1 MKSAISVCLLCSAL
15 GLAQTPAPPTP
26 SPAPVLAPDTVI
38 AEYDNGKKLTYGELE
53 KFLGV
58 LSPQQRAGVTRDR
71 KQLVERYLLMKKMS
85 ELAEKDKLDEK
96 SPYKEAIDFYRMQML
111 MNAEVQKVSSEF
123 PVRVEEQQAY
133 YDQHK
138 AQYEQV
144 TVKLIHI
151 SFSSSPSTGADGK
164 KRLNEEEAKAR
175 AEQLVKEAKAG
186 ADFVKLVKENSD
198 DETTKAKN
206 GDLTFSRSESANLP
220 EAIRTEALRLK
231 PGDISEPVRQPNG
244 FYIFRGES
252 ASAKPFAEVK
262 DQIFTDL
269 QRIRTKEWIDS
280 TTKGLN
286 IKPESDQFFSAPATQ
301 SAAPTLGAPHAN

>member
-1 MKSAISVCLLCSAL
+1 MKLTVSICIAFTAI
-15 GLAQTPAPPTP
+15 GLAQTPTPPAAP
-26 SPAPVLAPDTVI
+26 ALAPDTVI

-53 KFLGV
+53 AFLSV
-58 LSPQQRAGVTRDR
+58 LPPQQRAGVMRDR
-71 KQLVERYLLMKKMS
+71 KQLVERYLLMKKVS

-96 SPYKEAIDFYRMQML
+96 SPYKERIDSYRMNML
-111 MNAEVQKVSSEF
+111 MQAEIQKVSSEF

-138 AQYEQV
+138 TQFEQV
-144 TVKLIHI
+144 TIKLIHI
-151 SFSSSPSTGADGK
+151 SFSASTNTAADGK
-164 KRLNEEEAKAR
+164 KHLSEEEAKAK

-198 DETTKAKN
+198 DESTKAKN
-206 GDLTFSRSESANLP
+206 GDLTFSRAESANLP
-220 EAIRTEALRLK
+220 EAIRTVALGLK
-231 PGDISEPVRQPNG
+231 PGDVSEPVRQPNG

-252 ASAKPFAEVK
+252 ASAKTFAEVK

-269 QRIRTKEWIDS
+269 QRKKTTDWIDS

-286 IKPESDQFFSAPATQ
+286 IKPENDQFFSAPPTQ
-301 SAAPTLGAPHAN
+301 SAAPSLRAPHTN

>member
-1 MKSAISVCLLCSAL
+1 MKLPVAICIVFTAI
-15 GLAQTPAPPTP
+15 GLAQTPAPPPTA
-26 SPAPVLAPDTVI
+26 PAMAPDAVI
-38 AEYDNGKKLTYGELE
+38 AEYGDGKKLTYGELE
-53 KFLGV
+53 KFLSV
-58 LSPQQRAGVTRDR
+58 LPPQTRAGVMRDR
-71 KQLVERYLLMKKMS
+71 KQLVEKYLLMKKVS

-96 SPYKEAIDFYRMQML
+96 SPYKEAIDSYRMNML
-111 MNAEVQKVSSEF
+111 MQAEIQKVSSEF

-144 TVKLIHI
+144 TIKLIHI
-151 SFSSSPSTGADGK
+151 SFSSAPSAGADGK
-164 KRLNEEEAKAR
+164 KRLNEDEAKAK
-175 AEQLVKEAKAG
+175 AEQVAKEAKAG

-206 GDLTFSRSESANLP
+206 GDLSFSRAESANLP
-220 EAIRTEALRLK
+220 DAIRTEALRLK
-231 PGDISEPVRQPNG
+231 PGEVSEPVRQPNG

-252 ASAKPFAEVK
+252 VSAKPFAEVK

-269 QRIRTKEWIDS
+269 QRAKTKDWIDS

-286 IKPESDQFFSAPATQ
+286 IKPENNQFFSTPATQ

>member
-1 MKSAISVCLLCSAL
+1 MKLPVAICMVFTAI
-15 GLAQTPAPPTP
+15 GLAQTPAPPPTA
-26 SPAPVLAPDTVI
+26 PAMAPDTVL
-38 AEYDNGKKLTYGELE
+38 AEYGDGKKLTYGELE
-53 KFLGV
+53 KFLSV
-58 LSPQQRAGVTRDR
+58 LPAQTRAGVMRDR
-71 KQLVERYLLMKKMS
+71 KQLVEKYLLMKKMS

-96 SPYKEAIDFYRMQML
+96 SPYKEAIDSYRMNML
-111 MNAEVQKVSSEF
+111 MQAEIQKISSEF

-144 TVKLIHI
+144 TIKLIHI
-151 SFSSSPSTGADGK
+151 SFSSAPSAGADGK
-164 KRLNEEEAKAR
+164 KHLSEEEAKAR
-175 AEQLVKEAKAG
+175 SEQLAKEAKAG

-206 GDLTFSRSESANLP
+206 GDLTFSRAESANLP
-220 EAIRTEALRLK
+220 EAIRAVALGLK
-231 PGDISEPVRQPNG
+231 PGEVSEPVRQPNG

-252 ASAKPFAEVK
+252 VSAKPFAEVK
-262 DQIFTDL
+262 DQIFTDI
-269 QRIRTKEWIDS
+269 QRQKTTAWIDS

-286 IKPESDQFFSAPATQ
+286 IKPENNPFFSTPATQ

>member
-1 MKSAISVCLLCSAL
+1 MVFAAM
-15 GLAQTPAPPTP
+15 GFAQTPPPPTP
-26 SPAPVLAPDTVI
+26 AAPAPSPDTVI
-38 AEYDNGKKLTYGELE
+38 AEYDNTKKLTYGELD
-53 KFLGV
+53 KFLSV
-58 LSPQQRAGVTRDR
+58 LPAQTRAGVMRDH
-71 KQLVERYLLMKKMS
+71 KQLVERYLLMKKAS
-85 ELAEKDKLDEK
+85 ELAEKDKLDQK
-96 SPYKEAIDFYRMQML
+96 SPYKEALESFRMNTL
-111 MNAEVQKVSSEF
+111 MQAEIQKVSSEF

-144 TVKLIHI
+144 TIKLIHI
-151 SFSSSPSTGADGK
+151 SFSSSPSTAADGK
-164 KRLNEEEAKAR
+164 KHLSEEEAKAK
-175 AEQLVKEAKAG
+175 AEQLAKEAKAG
-186 ADFVKLVKENSD
+186 GDFVKLVKENSD

-206 GDLTFSRSESANLP
+206 GDLTFSRAESANLP
-220 EAIRTEALRLK
+220 EAIRTAALGLK

-269 QRIRTKEWIDS
+269 QRMKTKDWIDS
-280 TTKGLN
+280 TTKGMN
-286 IKPESDQFFSAPATQ
+286 IKLESDQFFSAPPTR

>member
-1 MKSAISVCLLCSAL
+1 MKSVLSAGIVFTAI
-15 GLAQTPAPPTP
+15 GFAQTQPPPTP
-26 SPAPVLAPDTVI
+26 AAPSPAPDTVI

-53 KFLGV
+53 KFLNV
-58 LSPQQRAGVTRDR
+58 LPAQTRAGVLRDR
-71 KQLVERYLLMKKMS
+71 KQLVEKYLLMKKMS

-138 AQYEQV
+138 AQFEQV

-151 SFSSSPSTGADGK
+151 SFSSAPNTGADGK
-164 KRLNEEEAKAR
+164 KRLSEEEAKAK
-175 AEQLVKEAKAG
+175 AEQLAKEAKAG
-186 ADFVKLVKENSD
+186 GDFLKLVKENSD

-220 EAIRTEALRLK
+220 EAIRTVALGLK
-231 PGDISEPVRQPNG
+231 PGEVSEPVRQPNG

-252 ASAKPFAEVK
+252 ASAKPFTEVR

-269 QRIRTKEWIDS
+269 QRMKTKDWIDS

-286 IKPESDQFFSAPATQ
+286 IKPESDQFFSTTPAK

>member
-1 MKSAISVCLLCSAL
+1 MKLPVSVCIVFTAI
-15 GLAQTPAPPTP
+15 GLAQTPTPPPTA
-26 SPAPVLAPDTVI
+26 PALAPDTVI
-38 AEYDNGKKLTYGELE
+38 AEYGDGKKLTYGELE
-53 KFLGV
+53 KFLSV
-58 LSPQQRAGVTRDR
+58 LPPQTRAGVMRDR
-71 KQLVERYLLMKKMS
+71 KQLVEKYLLMKKVS

-96 SPYKEAIDFYRMQML
+96 SPYKEAIDSYRMNML
-111 MNAEVQKVSSEF
+111 MQAEIQKVSSEF

-144 TVKLIHI
+144 TIKLIHI
-151 SFSSSPSTGADGK
+151 SFSNSPTAGADGK
-164 KRLNEEEAKAR
+164 KHLSEEEAKAK
-175 AEQLVKEAKAG
+175 AEQLAKEAKAG
-186 ADFVKLVKENSD
+186 ADFVKLVKDNSD

-206 GDLTFSRSESANLP
+206 GDLTFSRAESANLP

-231 PGDISEPVRQPNG
+231 PGEVSEPVRQPNG

-252 ASAKPFAEVK
+252 VSAKPFAEVK

-269 QRIRTKEWIDS
+269 QRAKTKEWIDS

-286 IKPESDQFFSAPATQ
+286 IKPENNQFFSTPATQ

>member
-1 MKSAISVCLLCSAL
+1 MKFAISGCIVFAAI
-15 GLAQTPAPPTP
+15 GFAQTQAPPP
-26 SPAPVLAPDTVI
+26 PAAPALAPDAVI

-53 KFLGV
+53 RFLSV
-58 LSPQQRAGVTRDR
+58 LSPQQRAGVSRDR

-96 SPYKEAIDFYRMQML
+96 SPYKEALESYRMNML
-111 MNAEVQKVSSEF
+111 MQAEVQKVSSEF
-123 PVRVEEQQAY
+123 PVRVEEQQVY

-151 SFSSSPSTGADGK
+151 SFSSSSSTGADGK
-164 KRLNEEEAKAR
+164 KRLSEEEAKAK

-186 ADFVKLVKENSD
+186 ADFVKIVKENSD
-198 DETTKAKN
+198 DESTKARN
-206 GDLTFSRSESANLP
+206 GDLTISRSESATLP
-220 EAIRTEALRLK
+220 ESIRTVTLSLK

-252 ASAKPFAEVK
+252 MNARPFAEVK
-262 DQIFTDL
+262 DQIFTDI
-269 QRIRTKEWIDS
+269 QKQKTKEWIDS

-286 IKPESDQFFSAPATQ
+286 IKPENDQFFSAPAAQ
-301 SAAPTLGAPHAN
+301 SAVPTPGATHSN